1 MVRSGRFSETERR
14 VRAHRDRPSGVR
26 GGSEINQGRDRWR
39 ARKANRFAH
48 SYFELLLGKVD
59 EDTYPSST
67 MLDIIEK
74 LITPETAPAY
84 AAVLMSKIDGDTY
97 PSMSIIRRVLAL
109 S

>member
-1 MVRSGRFSETERR
+1 MAGEENEQ
-14 VRAHRDRPSGVR
+14 VRA
-26 GGSEINQGRDRWR
+26 QL
-39 ARKANRFAH
+39 
-48 SYFELLLGKVD
+48 FELLLGKVD

>member
-1 MVRSGRFSETERR
+1 MAGEETEQ
-14 VRAHRDRPSGVR
+14 VRA
-26 GGSEINQGRDRWR
+26 QL
-39 ARKANRFAH
+39 
-48 SYFELLLGKVD
+48 FELLLGKVD

-74 LITPETAPAY
+74 LLTPETAPAY
-84 AAVLMSKIDGDTY
+84 AEVLMSKIEGDTY